1 MTFKG
6 KILTSLALVGVLST
20 GISIVVS
27 AVQIRKKGEQDL
39 VDKSRAILS
48 RVHVG
53 SNYVAE
59 MNVLNST
66 IKEAVEKFPDGNLT
80 DEYRL
85 KILKAVPIYAAFQI
99 GKKGAE
105 KENYEFRVA
114 SPQARNKN
122 NTATAEEM
130 KIINQFIANP
140 DKNEIISFDE
150 KNNTILI
157 SVPSKIS
164 ESKNCLTCHG
174 HPSTSPFGNG
184 KDVLGYQMED
194 FKDSDIRA
202 TFSVISSLNPVDAE
216 IRSTIMTISFYGFL
230 ATLLA
235 ILIAFLR
242 IKKPIEEIQKVAMA
256 IDSTSSQL
264 SHQAEALSQ
273 DSKAIADAVNHQ
285 SSSVE
290 QVSASITEITSM
302 ISATVTESE
311 NSVKLAK
318 DISDFSDSSQQA
330 MGQLEGSV
338 NEIAQS
344 YRSIEELVNL
354 IEKIREKTDLIDD
367 IVFKTTLLSFNASI
381 EAARA
386 GQHGRGFAVVAQE
399 VGNLAQ
405 MSGKSATEISNIV
418 NEVIET
424 AKQVA
429 TENGSKTDASLVH
442 LKNTSEHLSKIGNIS
457 DAISDSA
464 NNVLS
469 ATNEQ
474 NQGLRQITEG
484 MHLISSSTSSNAST
498 ADNTLAN
505 STKLNTDSHKLEE
518 VAAKL
523 NHILQGKAE
532 IKLKKEKVL
541 TSISKI
547 TQDSQIHQKVDLDLD
562 VDLEDELNADDDSFT
577 NAG

>member
-6 KILTSLALVGVLST
+6 KILSSLALVGVLST

-39 VDKSRAILS
+39 VEKSRAILS

-80 DEYRL
+80 DEFKL
-85 KILKAVPIYAAFQI
+85 KILKAVPIYAAFKI
-99 GKKGAE
+99 GQEGAA
-105 KENYEFRVA
+105 KENYEFRIA
-114 SPQARNKN
+114 SPQPRNSKN
-122 NTATAEEM
+122 KATPDEM
-130 KIINQFIANP
+130 KVINEFIEHP
-140 DKNEIISFDE
+140 DKKEVISFDE
-150 KNNTILI
+150 DRNVILI

-164 ESKNCLTCHG
+164 ESRNCLTCHG

-194 FKDSDIRA
+194 FKEGDVRA

-216 IRSTIMTISFYGFL
+216 IRSTVMTISFYGFL

-235 ILIAFLR
+235 IAIAFLR
-242 IKKPIEEIQKVAMA
+242 IKKPMEDIQNVAMA
-256 IDSTSSQL
+256 IDSASSNL
-264 SHQAEALSQ
+264 GEQADALSK
-273 DSKAIADAVNHQ
+273 DSKSIADAVNHQ

-302 ISATVTESE
+302 ISSTVAESE

-318 DISDFSDSSQQA
+318 DISEFSNSSQQA
-330 MGQLEGSV
+330 MGELQGSV
-338 NEIAQS
+338 NEIAES
-344 YRSIEELVNL
+344 YKSIEQLVEL

-386 GQHGRGFAVVAQE
+386 GEHGRGFAVVAQE

-424 AKQVA
+424 AKRVA
-429 TENGSKTDASLVH
+429 TENGTKTDASLVH
-442 LKNTSEHLSKIGNIS
+442 LENTSEHLNKIGTIS
-457 DAISDSA
+457 EAISDSA

-474 NQGLRQITEG
+474 NLGLRQITEG
-484 MHLISSSTSSNAST
+484 MNLINESTSINAKT
-498 ADNTLAN
+498 ADNTLLN
-505 STKLNTDSHKLEE
+505 STKLNNGSQNLQE
-518 VAAKL
+518 VASKL
-523 NHILQGKAE
+523 NQILQGKLDE
-532 IKLKKEKVL
+532 LSTKKDNHSKVL
-541 TSISKI
+541 NLASEAKAASKFELKF
-547 TQDSQIHQKVDLDLD
+547 D
-562 VDLEDELNADDDSFT
+562 DEGDFDADDDSFT
-577 NAG
+577 SAG